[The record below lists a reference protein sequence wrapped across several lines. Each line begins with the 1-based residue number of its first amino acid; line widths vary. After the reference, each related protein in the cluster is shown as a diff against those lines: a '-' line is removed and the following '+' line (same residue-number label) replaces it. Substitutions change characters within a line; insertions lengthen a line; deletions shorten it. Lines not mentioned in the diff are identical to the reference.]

1 MSDNS
6 IKWIPLCG
14 MELSAENLAAA
25 EKLRRFGFV
34 VNCSEFGSEK
44 FTKISLCIY
53 DVLAEKEIP
62 NILIITSNRELY
74 GWYRILITSVGAD
87 FKIITGAANAVAFF
101 SKDCPNLYLMSSEAL
116 AKPNG
121 LKRQAGADFVWDL
134 VIIDE
139 EQADSVPNYGFYA
152 EQLPWKCEKL
162 VINTA
167 YPAGTDE
174 ERGELVSLIK
184 GKLCDADLAA
194 AADDIVFDES
204 AAVLGYDSAVMRYYD
219 RRVYTGEMKRKIA
232 YCDYEITE
240 ASLAGMRRRTDLRT
254 GIPSYKFGGNVFEDY
269 DSDEIKRTYLK
280 STYTR
285 SDVEDLRSFDKKLDS
300 FLKLMDDILK
310 DESNRAIVYC
320 SDKNTIEYLR
330 KVLTCVYSNQG
341 IIIKAAKAEQFDRS
355 DIVRK
360 LKVDDSVAYPR
371 VVLGVDGLGA
381 VGDALDRINYI
392 INYELPASAALL
404 ERRMTRHGSKRES
417 ERTFVLFRDKGRM
430 FDTRILEKLMYTTLV
445 KAIAGGLPTRN
456 ILLDL
461 DDKADYINALIAD
474 LKYTAGY
481 AKEVD
486 NCLDLIKKVK
496 CDYPAE
502 GVEKI
507 SNAKQLADFA
517 EKLLSRLY
525 KAFGISEQSSEG
537 DIAAAVNAVSGLCT
551 VSDGV
556 IKPVSAEVL
565 DRCAKSISGEEYK
578 SMSFAAEAIPGVESA
593 KKRIDDLHKDEN
605 FHLLIKNEL
614 MSLNDCIQ
622 YPVLFGI
629 WRYRV
634 REQNSD
640 RSFRDYIKIYNDG
653 V

>member
-6 IKWIPLCG
+6 IKWMPLVG

-44 FTKISLCIY
+44 FTKVSLCIY

-62 NILIITSNRELY
+62 NILLITSNRELY
-74 GWYRILITSVGAD
+74 GWYRILITSIGAD

-121 LKRQAGADFVWDL
+121 LKSRAGSDFVWDL

-139 EQADSVPNYGFYA
+139 EQSDSVPDYSFYT
-152 EQLPWKCEKL
+152 EQLPWKSEKL
-162 VINTA
+162 IINVPF
-167 YPAGTDE
+167 PAKKDE
-174 ERGELVSLIK
+174 DRDALVSLIK
-184 GKLCDADLAA
+184 GVLSDGELAA
-194 AADDIVFDES
+194 AADDISFDEEAS
-204 AAVLGYDSAVMRYYD
+204 VLSYDSAVMRYYD
-219 RRVYTGEMKRKIA
+219 HRVYTGEMKRRIM
-232 YCDYEITE
+232 YCDYEFTE
-240 ASLAGMRRRTDLRT
+240 ASLAGLRRRVDLRT
-254 GIPSYKFGGNVFEDY
+254 GVPSYKFGGNIFEDY

-280 STYTR
+280 TSYTR
-285 SDVEDLRSFDKKLDS
+285 SDVEDLRGFDKKLDS
-300 FLKLMDDILK
+300 FLKLMDDIMQ

-330 KVLTCVYSNQG
+330 KVLTCVYSNRG
-341 IIIKAAKAEQFDRS
+341 ILIKAAKGELFDQS
-355 DIVRK
+355 DIIRK
-360 LKVDDSVAYPR
+360 LKVDDSVVYPR
-371 VVLGVDGLGA
+371 IVLGVDGLGA

-392 INYELPASAALL
+392 INYELPTSAALL
-404 ERRMTRHGSKRES
+404 ERRMTRHGSKKEA

-430 FDTRILEKLMYTTLV
+430 FDTRILEKLMFTTLV
-445 KAIAGGLPTRN
+445 KAFAGNLPTRN

-461 DDKADYINALIAD
+461 EDKAVYVNAVAAD
-474 LKYTAGY
+474 LKYIIGY

-496 CDYPAE
+496 CDYPAK

-507 SNAKQLADFA
+507 SNAKQLAEFA
-517 EKLLSRLY
+517 EKQLTRLY
-525 KAFGISEQSSEG
+525 KAFGISEQSSES
-537 DIAAAVNAVSGLCT
+537 DITAAVNALSGLCT
-551 VSDGV
+551 VVDDKIV
-556 IKPVSAEVL
+556 PVSADIL
-565 DRCAKSISGEEYK
+565 GKCAKSFSGEDYK
-578 SMSFAAEAIPGVESA
+578 LMSFAAEALSGVENA
-593 KKRIDDLHKDEN
+593 KRRIDDLHKDEN

-614 MSLNDCIQ
+614 ISLNDCIQ

>member
-6 IKWIPLCG
+6 IKWMPLVG

-44 FTKISLCIY
+44 FTKVSLCIY

-62 NILIITSNRELY
+62 NILLITSNRELY
-74 GWYRILITSVGAD
+74 GWYRILITSIGAD

-121 LKRQAGADFVWDL
+121 LKARAGSDFVWDL

-139 EQADSVPNYGFYA
+139 EQCDSVPDYGFYS
-152 EQLPWKCEKL
+152 EQLPWKSEKL
-162 VINTA
+162 IINA
-167 YPAGTDE
+167 PFPAKKDE
-174 ERGELVSLIK
+174 DREALVSLIK
-184 GKLCDADLAA
+184 GVLSDSELAA
-194 AADDIVFDES
+194 SADEISFDAEAS
-204 AAVLGYDSAVMRYYD
+204 VLSYDSTVMRYYD
-219 RRVYTGEMKRKIA
+219 SRVYSGELKRKIM
-232 YCDYEITE
+232 YCDYEFTE
-240 ASLAGMRRRTDLRT
+240 ASLAGLRKRTDLRT
-254 GIPSYKFGGNVFEDY
+254 GLPSYRFGGNIFEDY

-280 STYTR
+280 PSYTR
-285 SDVEDLRSFDKKLDS
+285 SDVEDLRGFDKKLDS
-300 FLKLMDDILK
+300 FLKLMDDIMR
-310 DESNRAIVYC
+310 EQSNRAIVYC

-341 IIIKAAKAEQFDRS
+341 ITIKAAKGEFFDNG
-355 DIVRK
+355 DIIRK
-360 LKVDDSVAYPR
+360 LKVDDSADYPR
-371 VVLGVDGLGA
+371 IVLGVDGLGA

-392 INYELPASAALL
+392 INYELPSSAALL
-404 ERRMTRHGSKRES
+404 ERRMTRHGSKHEA

-430 FDTRILEKLMYTTLV
+430 FDTRVLEKLMFTTLS
-445 KAIAGGLPTRN
+445 KAFAGNLPTRN

-461 DDKADYINALIAD
+461 EDKAAYVNAVTAD
-474 LKYTAGY
+474 LKYIIGY

-496 CDYPAE
+496 CDYPAN

-507 SNAKQLADFA
+507 TNAKQLAEFA
-517 EKLLSRLY
+517 EKQLSRLY
-525 KAFGISEQSSEG
+525 KAFGISEQSSED
-537 DIAAAVNAVSGLCT
+537 DITAAVNSLGGLCT
-551 VSDGV
+551 LVDGRIV
-556 IKPVSAEVL
+556 PVSADIL
-565 DRCAKSISGEEYK
+565 DKCAKSFSGEDYK
-578 SMSFAAEAIPGVESA
+578 LMSFAAEALDGVEKA
-593 KKRIDDLHKDEN
+593 KKRIDDLHKDEK

-634 REQNSD
+634 REQDSN
-640 RSFRDYIKIYNDG
+640 RSFREYIKIYNDG